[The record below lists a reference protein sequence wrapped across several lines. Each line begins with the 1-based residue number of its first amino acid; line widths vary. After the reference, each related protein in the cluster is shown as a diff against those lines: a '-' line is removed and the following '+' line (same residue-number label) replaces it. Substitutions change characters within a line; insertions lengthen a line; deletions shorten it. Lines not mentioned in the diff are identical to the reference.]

1 MSNQRELDEALAKAR
16 NDQPSDEVVKDAA
29 GRVFRNLFDS
39 NFIAAEPTGKI
50 RGCADI
56 RALIPAYLNHSLS
69 PARLS
74 LLEDHTL
81 TCLECRHAVQQARH
95 GEPSLRPIPV
105 RRPHRRTVPVIA
117 WATAA
122 SLALGIGLGL
132 YFGQPTVSA
141 TVASMQGSLYKVTDI
156 GVSLVEVG
164 AVLKNTDE
172 LRTAKGSHAILRLA
186 GGTMVE
192 IAERSEVGISGGW
205 RGTSLNLSRGQMILD
220 THDQKQKSLYVNS
233 GNMTVPVTN
242 GIVAVDHGTKDSR
255 VAVAKGSVDV
265 SIGQSTHHVSAGQLY
280 GGQLRLANYS
290 ASSEF
295 AWSENST
302 AYADLLNQLTGLQK
316 DIQALPTPGLRYASN
331 IPAYLPADTFLYAAI
346 PNLGPTIADAKKL
359 FDARLA
365 ESAALREWWQQKSI
379 SKNGEFDKIVDQI
392 SSISSYLGNEIVI
405 SVSGDPTGP
414 KTSPVFVAEI
424 KQPGLA
430 EYLQANLPAGSHVQI
445 VSAASPASTAGGDT
459 LFIQM
464 DNNILVATPS
474 LAQLNLVEGVIQKT
488 TPGNF
493 TAAPLFARVNKVY
506 QNGAG
511 SFLAANLE
519 QITAKSVT
527 SSKAAIS
534 AGLDNVQYLVLE
546 RKGDGEMRASVSF
559 NGARQGVASW
569 LAAPGP
575 AGSLNFVSPD
585 ANFAASMVMKN
596 PQVMM
601 NELLGMASANNPNF
615 TQQLNDFQ
623 AKAGVNLVNDVAA
636 PLGNDVT
643 LAMDGPLNPVLA
655 IEVFDA
661 NHLEQTLKVFIDKF
675 NQQST
680 GKMGTLTQTSTP
692 VNGLTFYS
700 ISSSNS
706 PNLAAWYTFVD
717 GYLVAASSQ
726 GNLLHAIQTEQTG
739 HTLASSPTFRAQLP
753 ADNYANFSAMLYTNL
768 ASLGSLAKQFSN
780 TAKQNALSG
789 IIANSGPG
797 LICVYGEAD
806 RITAA
811 TKGSFLGFDLAT
823 LVGLQQGK
831 PLHTMIANAPPSVKK
846 EILN

>member
-1 MSNQRELDEALAKAR
+1 
-16 NDQPSDEVVKDAA
+16 
-29 GRVFRNLFDS
+29 
-39 NFIAAEPTGKI
+39 
-50 RGCADI
+50 
-56 RALIPAYLNHSLS
+56 
-69 PARLS
+69 
-74 LLEDHTL
+74 
-81 TCLECRHAVQQARH
+81 
-95 GEPSLRPIPV
+95 
-105 RRPHRRTVPVIA
+105 
-117 WATAA
+117 
-122 SLALGIGLGL
+122 
-132 YFGQPTVSA
+132 
-141 TVASMQGSLYKVTDI
+141 
-156 GVSLVEVG
+156 
-164 AVLKNTDE
+164 
-172 LRTAKGSHAILRLA
+172 
-186 GGTMVE
+186 
-192 IAERSEVGISGGW
+192 
-205 RGTSLNLSRGQMILD
+205 
-220 THDQKQKSLYVNS
+220 
-233 GNMTVPVTN
+233 
-242 GIVAVDHGTKDSR
+242 
-255 VAVAKGSVDV
+255 
-265 SIGQSTHHVSAGQLY
+265 
-280 GGQLRLANYS
+280 
-290 ASSEF
+290 
-295 AWSENST
+295 
-302 AYADLLNQLTGLQK
+302 
-316 DIQALPTPGLRYASN
+316 
-331 IPAYLPADTFLYAAI
+331 
-346 PNLGPTIADAKKL
+346 
-359 FDARLA
+359 
-365 ESAALREWWQQKSI
+365 
-379 SKNGEFDKIVDQI
+379 
-392 SSISSYLGNEIVI
+392 
-405 SVSGDPTGP
+405 
-414 KTSPVFVAEI
+414 
-424 KQPGLA
+424 
-430 EYLQANLPAGSHVQI
+430 
-445 VSAASPASTAGGDT
+445 
-459 LFIQM
+459 
-464 DNNILVATPS
+464 
-474 LAQLNLVEGVIQKT
+474 
-488 TPGNF
+488 
-493 TAAPLFARVNKVY
+493 
-506 QNGAG
+506 
-511 SFLAANLE
+511 
-519 QITAKSVT
+519 
-527 SSKAAIS
+527 
-534 AGLDNVQYLVLE
+534 
-546 RKGDGEMRASVSF
+546 MRASVSF

-706 PNLAAWYTFVD
+706 PNFAAWYTFVD